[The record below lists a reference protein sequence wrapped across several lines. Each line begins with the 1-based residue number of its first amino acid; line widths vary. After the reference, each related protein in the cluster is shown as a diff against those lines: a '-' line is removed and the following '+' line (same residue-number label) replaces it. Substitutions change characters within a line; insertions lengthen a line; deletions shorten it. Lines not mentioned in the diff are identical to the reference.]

1 MDHPHYIT
9 KWKTSATITGD
20 DEALLEELYNLA
32 KRLDDRMDTVE
43 RLVASDN
50 PEFRPAR
57 IVHDSEQDN
66 QQLRELEQLIA
77 EKKEPASEQPPH
89 DALPRQ
95 TEREAMVSAR
105 ASRTTPASTPSGS
118 GSAFSA

>member
-1 MDHPHYIT
+1 MDDVFAIVAIFIALPWIILHYIT
-9 KWKTSATITGD
+9 KWKTSATITTD

-57 IVHDSEQDN
+57 LVHDSEKDN
-66 QQLRELEQLIA
+66 EQLRELEQLIA
-77 EKKEPASEQPPH
+77 EKKGA
-89 DALPRQ
+89 AK
-95 TEREAMVSAR
+95 
-105 ASRTTPASTPSGS
+105 
-118 GSAFSA
+118 